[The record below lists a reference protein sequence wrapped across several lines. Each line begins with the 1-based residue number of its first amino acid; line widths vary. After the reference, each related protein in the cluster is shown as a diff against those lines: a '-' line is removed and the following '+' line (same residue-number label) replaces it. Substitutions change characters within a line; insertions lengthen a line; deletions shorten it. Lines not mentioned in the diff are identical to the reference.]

1 MLLISMPTLHA
12 LGLQIL
18 STMQL
23 LACRFRRSVLPW
35 LLLVCMG
42 HVCANTGAS
51 TLPVLDLSLP
61 SSSAAVNTSL
71 PLSAITGLPASSTPE
86 QALARLG
93 NPAHAQAFD
102 HQKVY
107 ALSSDTAL
115 WLHMRVRTDPLSQ
128 QRWVLNFVNTF
139 LDRVELHAINAQGQW
154 QSEIA
159 GDNVA
164 HSQWSQRTLAPQVL
178 LPVMAAGE
186 HDVLI
191 KVVHG
196 FGQQIPIR
204 LMTQSDAEQTN
215 RESFLRAGLLV
226 GLLCLV
232 LLLAVHLAMSYQDAA
247 YAWYAVYML
256 LAILAASAY
265 LGLTSYLLWPDAASW
280 PEYSILI
287 LIQAS
292 VTAQLWFCQMM
303 LLREGQYRL
312 LRRGVYAVA
321 GISVMLGVVYF
332 FLPHPEQRM
341 AVFAVSM
348 GICIAMIFFI
358 VGLAIKRTR
367 QIAAYF
373 WIAAYVPLIVTVV
386 LSLLRHFSWIS
397 GFELPYELPVYPLI
411 FEALVLL
418 AGLHLHAKERHA
430 FQEREK
436 AVAALDPLTGFLNAS
451 TFQKQLRQMWDRAMF
466 AQEDFALALV
476 QVQHTT
482 DRNDSESALKLE
494 RKLLRSVRL
503 LRAIVR
509 DVDVVGRIGGNTL
522 AVAMPRIPM
531 GDELNNRLSRLIAQG
546 LMRDVYD
553 ENSSELRFRIA
564 AGTRLSYGNNLGAL
578 DNNLRF
584 EISQSS
590 GWSRKP
596 IHYIT
601 PETAPGELIQTAWA
615 GKMDSGLQGAPDP
628 AALSS
633 GRSSGRNSGRSGP
646 ASSSNP
652 ASSR

>member
-1 MLLISMPTLHA
+1 MLMISMPTLHA

-23 LACRFRRSVLPW
+23 LACRYRRSVLPW

-51 TLPVLDLSLP
+51 ALPVLDLSLANGAV
-61 SSSAAVNTSL
+61 AAHAPL
-71 PLSAITGLPASSTPE
+71 PLRAITGLPASSTPE

-102 HQKVY
+102 PQKVY

-154 QSEIA
+154 QREIA

-164 HSQWSQRTLAPQVL
+164 HSEWSQHTLAPQVL
-178 LPVMAAGE
+178 LPVMTAGE

-191 KVVHG
+191 KVVQG
-196 FGQQIPIR
+196 YAQQIPIR
-204 LMTQSDAEQTN
+204 LMTQSQAEQTN
-215 RESFLRAGLLV
+215 RASFLLAGLLV

-232 LLLAVHLAMSYQDAA
+232 FLLTVHLAVSYRDGA

-256 LAILAASAY
+256 LAILAASTY
-265 LGLTSYLLWPDAASW
+265 LGLASFLIWPDAASW

-292 VTAQLWFCQMM
+292 MTAQLWFCQMM
-303 LLREGQYRL
+303 LLREGQYRW
-312 LRRGVYAVA
+312 LRRAVYGVSAASVA
-321 GISVMLGVVYF
+321 IGIAQL
-332 FLPHPEQRM
+332 FLPHAEQRI
-341 AVFAVSM
+341 AVFLVAFGM
-348 GICIAMIFFI
+348 CIAMIFYI
-358 VGLAIKRTR
+358 VGVAIWRTR
-367 QIAAYF
+367 QRAAYF

-386 LSLLRHFSWIS
+386 LSMLKHFNWIS
-397 GFELPYELPVYPLI
+397 GIELPIELPIYPLI

-418 AGLHLHAKERHA
+418 AALHVHAKERHA
-430 FQEREK
+430 FEEREK

-451 TFQKQLRQMWDRAMF
+451 TFQKQLRQMWDRAIF
-466 AQEDFALALV
+466 AKQDFALALV

-522 AVAMPRIPM
+522 AVAMPGIPM
-531 GDELNNRLSRLIAQG
+531 GDELNNRLARLIAQG
-546 LMRDVYD
+546 LMRDAYD
-553 ENSSELRFRIA
+553 EQSSELRFRIA
-564 AGTRLSYGNNLGAL
+564 AGTRLSYGNNLGTL
-578 DNNLRF
+578 DNSLRF

-601 PETAPGELIQTAWA
+601 PETAPGELVQTAWA
-615 GKMDSGLQGAPDP
+615 DKMDSGLQGLPDP

-633 GRSSGRNSGRSGP
+633 GRSSGRSAP
-646 ASSSNP
+646 PSSSP
-652 ASSR
+652 ASSRR